1 MDNQEHAMNIAALSE
16 MFSRAE
22 AENVALKLNMDE
34 FAYMYR
40 YIMHYVV
47 LNRKSACKVLF
58 TIKPLTVNDEK
69 QIEGFEDFV
78 AGPE

>member
-1 MDNQEHAMNIAALSE
+1 MDNQEHAMN
-16 MFSRAE
+16 
-22 AENVALKLNMDE
+22 MDE
-34 FAYMYR
+34 FAYVYR